1 MMYFLALGALTH
13 AREALY
19 WAGQVCIRMHKLLAA
34 FVVVW
39 YHRCVLSSNVFACM

>member
-13 AREALY
+13 ARDALH
-19 WAGQVCIRMHKLLAA
+19 WAGQVCVRMHNLLAA

-39 YHRCVLSSNVFACM
+39 YHRFVLSSNLFACM